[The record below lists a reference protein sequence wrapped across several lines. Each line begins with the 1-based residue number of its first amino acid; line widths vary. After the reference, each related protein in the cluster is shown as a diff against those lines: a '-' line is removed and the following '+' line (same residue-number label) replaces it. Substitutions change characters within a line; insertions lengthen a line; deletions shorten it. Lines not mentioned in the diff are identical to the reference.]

1 MSILAWLAAFSAL
14 FTGTTIGVITGNM
27 MTAYVIEQYMK
38 RNTKT
43 KEA

>member
-27 MTAYVIEQYMK
+27 ITAWIIERAIE